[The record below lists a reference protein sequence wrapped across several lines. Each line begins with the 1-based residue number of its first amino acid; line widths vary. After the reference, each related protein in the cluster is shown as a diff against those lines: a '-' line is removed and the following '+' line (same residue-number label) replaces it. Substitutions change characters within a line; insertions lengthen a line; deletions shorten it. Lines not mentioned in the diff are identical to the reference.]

1 MYIEESRHDFRMR
14 YRTCCIIASHVDYD
28 DEKLIFY
35 VDDIDDA
42 REWITG
48 SIVKEND
55 WHPVRWHVDDCDLDF
70 RFPKLALLNAKKGVV
85 RLTRQLVKQYRQS
98 FSPNLVRIINVNQEI
113 ASIFNLAPL
122 SHEDLKRPL
131 FLKDIFFPSYFSVSG
146 AMSRIL
152 SGDRYA
158 GAISCDFYLTAHWV
172 APGIYLGYKDVLVGK
187 MRQDRIYNPTV
198 DLFSG
203 NDDLVEL
210 IQSNNITLGG
220 IL

>member
-1 MYIEESRHDFRMR
+1 MFIEESRHDFRMR
-14 YRTCCIIASHVDYD
+14 YRTCCVLATHVDYD
-28 DEKLIFY
+28 KKLILY
-35 VDDIDDA
+35 VDDIDED
-42 REWITG
+42 REWISG
-48 SIVKEND
+48 SIVSNND
-55 WHPVRWHVDDCDLDF
+55 WHPIRWHVDDCTLDF

-98 FSPNLVRIINVNQEI
+98 FSPNLVRIINPNQEI
-113 ASIFNLAPL
+113 ASIFNVELL

-131 FLKDIFFPSYFSVSG
+131 FLNDIFFPNYFSVSG
-146 AMSRIL
+146 ALSRIL

-158 GAISCDFYLTAHWV
+158 GAISRDFYLSSHWV

-198 DLFSG
+198 DLFRG
-203 NDDLVEL
+203 NDDLAEL
-210 IQSNNITLGG
+210 VQSVNITLGG

>member
-1 MYIEESRHDFRMR
+1 MYIKESRHDFRMR
-14 YRTCCIIASHVDYD
+14 YRTCCVLATHVDYD
-28 DEKLIFY
+28 KKLILY
-35 VDDIDDA
+35 VDDIDED
-42 REWITG
+42 REWISG
-48 SIVKEND
+48 SIVNNNE
-55 WHPVRWHVDDCDLDF
+55 WYPVRWHADDCNLDF

-98 FSPNLVRIINVNQEI
+98 FSPSLVRIINPNQEI
-113 ASIFNLAPL
+113 ASIFNVELL

-131 FLKDIFFPSYFSVSG
+131 FLNDIFFPSYFSVSG

-152 SGDRYA
+152 SGDRYS
-158 GAISCDFYLTAHWV
+158 GAISCDFYLSSHWV

-198 DLFSG
+198 DLFRG
-203 NDDLVEL
+203 NDDLAEL
-210 IQSNNITLGG
+210 VQSVNITLGG